1 MENGEKQNEMENDA
15 RAKHVSEN
23 TWVISLSILMK
34 NHVNPRNRANI
45 REPKIIVARLNRH
58 PMKIKLNENVI
69 DIVTLSN
76 AYA

>member
-1 MENGEKQNEMENDA
+1 
-15 RAKHVSEN
+15 
-23 TWVISLSILMK
+23 MK

-58 PMKIKLNENVI
+58 PIKIKLNENVI